1 MATAVTN
8 KENEDNKD
16 NKDNK
21 RIYLI
26 LWKYAISSRVM
37 DKKIERIINF
47 LYDKTGHD
55 TLVVI
60 ETLSETKDILDIIE
74 EVGGFRCTVKLHIG
88 DNTYLYNANETRLKT
103 IHVLQSQ
110 DEYRPEEGPCDLII
124 SWKYDNQYLV

>member
-1 MATAVTN
+1 
-8 KENEDNKD
+8 
-16 NKDNK
+16 
-21 RIYLI
+21 
-26 LWKYAISSRVM
+26 M

-60 ETLSETKDILDIIE
+60 ETLSETKDILDIID

-88 DNTYLYNANETRLKT
+88 DNTYLYNGSTATIKT
-103 IHVLQSQ
+103 IKVLASQ

-124 SWKYDNQYLV
+124 G